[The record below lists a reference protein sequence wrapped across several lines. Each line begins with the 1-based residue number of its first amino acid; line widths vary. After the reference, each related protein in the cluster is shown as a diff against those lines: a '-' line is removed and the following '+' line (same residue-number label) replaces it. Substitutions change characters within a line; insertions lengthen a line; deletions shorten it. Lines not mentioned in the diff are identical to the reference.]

1 MKKNNSGIF
10 FGLFIIFIGIVL
22 ILSQFGML
30 DLDKIVN
37 FLSDSYINYI
47 SLLLIVTE

>member
-1 MKKNNSGIF
+1 MKRITVAYFWTFYN
-10 FGLFIIFIGIVL
+10 FIGIVL

-37 FLSDSYINYI
+37 FLSDHISTII
-47 SLLLIVTE
+47 SLLLL